1 MKKFLMFVGIVLL
14 CEHSANA
21 AHLICP
27 EGCFCLND
35 GYNSQTGYSS
45 ESSTNVSGNL
55 LYNDYCK
62 QPITPPQGPF
72 NKQYGNV
79 RIASDCNNNENITY
93 CLEEFSEFYEG
104 YMGFYGFVNNSFIYG
119 YTKPYIDLL
128 QCPYTHPNSDK
139 GAKTIFGCYRIT
151 ANGQKEYYTHTNTQN
166 NYSGNYDNSNINAL
180 MQNLQSA
187 LNQANTAAQN
197 LQNALNS
204 SNLANTTQ
212 SQTATTL
219 NNTNTIT
226 KMTNAQTFVSPTSA
240 PTTTTQSQTTQSTTA
255 TPTTAPVTMK
265 LSDVKTDSTT
275 SSPLKKLDFGNLSS
289 IFSADKAAVHNTAI
303 GRAALPANP
312 SRVSHIKKS
321 SPIRATTNGAT
332 STPPQTNTAP
342 APTRAN
348 TKTKRIASER

>member
-1 MKKFLMFVGIVLL
+1 MKKFLVFVGMFLL

-45 ESSTNVSGNL
+45 ESSINVSGNL
-55 LYNDYCK
+55 LYNNYCK

-119 YTKPYIDLL
+119 YTEPYIDLL

-219 NNTNTIT
+219 NNT
-226 KMTNAQTFVSPTSA
+226 KTS
-240 PTTTTQSQTTQSTTA
+240 TTQSQSSA
-255 TPTTAPVTMK
+255 TPTTTAPSVTQSVAPVTMK
-265 LSDVKTDSTT
+265 LSETKSDAPA

-289 IFSADKAAVHNTAI
+289 IFSADKAAVHNTAT

-312 SRVSHIKKS
+312 PRVSHIKKS
-321 SPIRATTNGAT
+321 TPIRTTTNGAT
-332 STPPQTNTAP
+332 STPPQTNTSP

>member
-1 MKKFLMFVGIVLL
+1 MKKFLMFVANIVLISS
-14 CEHSANA
+14 SAIA
-21 AHLICP
+21 AQSTCP
-27 EGCFCLND
+27 AGCFCLNN
-35 GYNSQTGYSS
+35 GNFNLS
-45 ESSTNVSGNL
+45 ET
-55 LYNDYCK
+55 DKRYCGI
-62 QPITPPQGPF
+62 PATPKPHSAAFSVCHNWIAYRDFPGPTP
-72 NKQYGNV
+72 
-79 RIASDCNNNENITY
+79 TY
-93 CLEEFSEFYEG
+93 YAEDFSELYEG
-104 YMGFYGFVNNSFIYG
+104 YFGAYGFINGNFIY
-119 YTKPYIDLL
+119 IN
-128 QCPYTHPNSDK
+128 QCWTDVTENPNGIFQCSLSHPSSDS
-139 GAKTIFGCYRIT
+139 GAKTIVECYRIT

-166 NYSGNYDNSNINAL
+166 NYSGNYDINAL

-204 SNLANTTQ
+204 PNLANTTQ

-240 PTTTTQSQTTQSTTA
+240 PTTTTKPQTTTTQSTTA
-255 TPTTAPVTMK
+255 TPTTVAPVTMK

-275 SSPLKKLDFGNLSS
+275 PSPLKKLDFGNLSS
-289 IFSADKAAVHNTAI
+289 IFSADKAAVHNTAT
-303 GRAALPANP
+303 GRAALPTTP
-312 SRVSHIKKS
+312 PRVSHIKKS